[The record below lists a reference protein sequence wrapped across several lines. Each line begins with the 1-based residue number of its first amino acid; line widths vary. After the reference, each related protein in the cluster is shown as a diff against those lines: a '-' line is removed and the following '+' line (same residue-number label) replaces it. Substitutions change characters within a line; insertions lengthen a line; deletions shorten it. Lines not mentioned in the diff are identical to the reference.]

1 MFNIFF
7 IQFISYWTFL
17 LNIFDNLKVNTPT
30 KHVQTM
36 LSNRGNI
43 RMFIIITSIWI
54 STQGREMTKKCT
66 SDGLAISSNF
76 DGSDIF
82 LSAHFV
88 RIRLWELEEF
98 QRNRVLYRHIISM

>member
-1 MFNIFF
+1 MDIFAKHF
-7 IQFISYWTFL
+7 RQFESWYS
-17 LNIFDNLKVNTPT
+17 NQACANDAKQQR
-30 KHVQTM
+30 KHSDVYHNNEH
-36 LSNRGNI
+36 LR
-43 RMFIIITSIWI
+43 I
-54 STQGREMTKKCT
+54 STQDREMTKKCT